1 MPTALL
7 AVLAL
12 LYPLLV
18 YFGLLHF
25 SAQWVG
31 LAIAVLLMLRL
42 LLLHLK
48 LRTTLQKNPLPSLYP
63 AMVLAIICA
72 LVSAFLNQAGALTF
86 IPVTINVA
94 CLIGF
99 ASTLRHPPSM
109 IERFARL
116 QEPQLSAVAIRY
128 TRHVTIVWCLFFM
141 LNGSIALYTA
151 LYSEMKIWA
160 LYNGLIA
167 YGLMGALFAGEYLV
181 RLRVK
186 AREKI
191 NSHE

>member
-12 LYPLLV
+12 IYPLLV

-25 SAQWVG
+25 SAQWIG
-31 LAIAVLLMLRL
+31 IAITVLLMLRL
-42 LLLHLK
+42 LLLQLK
-48 LRTTLQKNPLPSLYP
+48 LRTTLRKNLLPSLYP
-63 AMVLAIICA
+63 AMVLAIVCA
-72 LVSAFLNQAGALTF
+72 LASAALNQTGALKL
-86 IPVTINVA
+86 IPVAINLA

-116 QEPQLSAVAIRY
+116 QEPHLSDIAIRY
-128 TRHVTIVWCLFFM
+128 TRHVTIVWCGFFI

-151 LYSEMKIWA
+151 LYTEMKTWA

-186 AREKI
+186 AREK
-191 NSHE
+191 NQSH

>member
-31 LAIAVLLMLRL
+31 IALAVLLVLRL
-42 LLLHLK
+42 LLLRKK
-48 LRTTLQKNPLPSLYP
+48 LGDRQLRQSLLPALLLATL
-63 AMVLAIICA
+63 CA
-72 LVSAFLNQAGALTF
+72 LASAFLNQAGALKL
-86 IPVTINVA
+86 IPVTINTA
-94 CLIGF
+94 CLLGF
-99 ASTLRHPPSM
+99 GVTLWQPPSM

-116 QEPQLSAVAIRY
+116 QEPNLSEHAIRY
-128 TRHVTIVWCLFFM
+128 TKQVTLVWCAFFI

-151 LYSEMKIWA
+151 LYSSMKIWA

-167 YGLMGALFAGEYLV
+167 YLLMGALFAIEYLV

-186 AREKI
+186 KSEQ
-191 NSHE
+191 NNPSL

>member
-12 LYPLLV
+12 IYPLLV

-31 LAIAVLLMLRL
+31 IAITVLLMLRL
-42 LLLHLK
+42 LLLQLK
-48 LRTTLQKNPLPSLYP
+48 LRTTLRKNLLPSLYP
-63 AMVLAIICA
+63 AMVLAIVCA
-72 LVSAFLNQAGALTF
+72 LASAALNQAGALKL
-86 IPVTINVA
+86 IPVVINLA

-116 QEPQLSAVAIRY
+116 QEPHLSDIAIRY
-128 TRHVTIVWCLFFM
+128 TRQVTIVWCGFFI

-151 LYSEMKIWA
+151 LYTEMKTWA

-167 YGLMGALFAGEYLV
+167 YGLMGALFTGEYLV

-186 AREKI
+186 AREK
-191 NSHE
+191 NQSH

>member
-7 AVLAL
+7 ALLAL
-12 LYPLLV
+12 VYPVLV

-25 SAQWVG
+25 PPKWVG
-31 LAIAVLLMLRL
+31 LAIAALLMLRL
-42 LLLHLK
+42 VLLQRK
-48 LRTTLQKNPLPSLYP
+48 ITAELRHSLYP
-63 AMVLAIICA
+63 AMLLAIACA
-72 LVSAFLNQAGALTF
+72 LASVFLNHAGALKL
-86 IPVTINVA
+86 IPVVINFA

-116 QEPQLSAVAIRY
+116 QEPDFSDTAIAY
-128 TRHVTIVWCLFFM
+128 TRKVTMVWCGFFV
-141 LNGSIALYTA
+141 LNGSVSLYTA
-151 LYSEMKIWA
+151 LFTDMATWT

-167 YGLMGALFAGEYLV
+167 YLFLGLLFIGEYLV

-186 AREKI
+186 ARAA
-191 NSHE
+191 NTP